1 MGAVAAEFL
10 AALRALTSVVGAH
23 DVAMKYHRNDRKL
36 VQCDLRLRGAEFK
49 VRETG
54 DPDPPAAPH
63 AFLTCRFLSR
73 KPGSWQR
80 RF

>member
-1 MGAVAAEFL
+1 
-10 AALRALTSVVGAH
+10 
-23 DVAMKYHRNDRKL
+23 MKYHRNDRKL
-36 VQCDLRLRGAEFK
+36 VQCDLRLRGVEFK

-54 DPDPPAAPH
+54 EPDPPAAPH